1 MEFVLQYFRKKVG
14 WVIHE
19 KIESIMSLMVEA
31 TYWAP
36 GEYYYSLRKLNENV
50 EGAIKV
56 RNIVFESL

>member
-1 MEFVLQYFRKKVG
+1 MKFVLQYFRKKVG

-31 TYWAP
+31 TYWVP
-36 GEYYYSLRKLNENV
+36 GAYYSSLRKLNENV
-50 EGAIKV
+50 EVAIKV